1 MRLKRTTSETCF
13 PSGARVGRDC
23 NAVKPLSVTPL
34 HKLRPP
40 STWWLWRDGIAF
52 VAQSCL
58 TTSRTVRRHPRIFTE
73 GLIRH
78 PFAAHDDFIDAV
90 SRIYDID
97 PQSPVPY
104 DAKSED
110 LVLDRES
117 AKLAM
122 GQV

>member
-1 MRLKRTTSETCF
+1 MRSSAVIGLSLWL
-13 PSGARVGRDC
+13 GDIRVYR
-23 NAVKPLSVTPL
+23 
-34 HKLRPP
+34 
-40 STWWLWRDGIAF
+40 
-52 VAQSCL
+52 
-58 TTSRTVRRHPRIFTE
+58 VR
-73 GLIRH
+73 L
-78 PFAAHDDFIDAV
+78 IDAV